1 VAQRIR
7 FDNESESVNVFGS
20 SKDSRGDRPRLWRIF
35 GGGPLRFCAGYAII
49 YAFLGIEYPRR
60 WGYRRGNRRYAA
72 CGPLEPSCCE
82 DGGRSAAFDESWL
95 ARTASLGMRWI
106 VDADLAQA
114 WPIPECPRRGRVAA
128 LSWNTLPGGQ
138 APWHELQES
147 RKPATAPYT
156 TISCRAQTTGS
167 FCSTGGG

>member
-1 VAQRIR
+1 MAQRIR

-82 DGGRSAAFDESWL
+82 DGGRRALPEAHAGYANNPASSGLTTRQAKTPSEAGQSGHFNAPRPCCSVGQWRGALATSRYAA
-95 ARTASLGMRWI
+95 
-106 VDADLAQA
+106 LAQNQTKRS
-114 WPIPECPRRGRVAA
+114 PPRRTDEK
-128 LSWNTLPGGQ
+128 S
-138 APWHELQES
+138 
-147 RKPATAPYT
+147 
-156 TISCRAQTTGS
+156 IS
-167 FCSTGGG
+167 